1 MGGGGVLGLGFI
13 YVWEHDGKGFMVGG
27 GEACLKRKLFC
38 HLGGHFGFSCGTT
51 TSVIV
56 FVMTE
61 SKFFHSLL
69 TVDND

>member
-1 MGGGGVLGLGFI
+1 MLGQGFI
-13 YVWEHDGKGFMVGG
+13 YVWERDGKGFRVCVF
-27 GEACLKRKLFC
+27 CLKRELCC
-38 HLGGHFGFSCGTT
+38 HLGGHFGFRWVTT
-51 TSVIV
+51 TSVVV

>member
-1 MGGGGVLGLGFI
+1 MSGNVMGKVSGGRGV
-13 YVWEHDGKGFMVGG
+13 
-27 GEACLKRKLFC
+27 CLKRKLFC
-38 HLGGHFGFSCGTT
+38 HLGGHFRFSCVTT